1 MTHYELLTLSAS
13 VIAIIISAVSLIRTR
28 KLAAEQL
35 ELERITAK
43 LSKLQIKS
51 IEEQEHLKT
60 KPQLNVAITKLGNSS
75 HFIVANTGKGS
86 AYKVNF
92 ELIDC
97 QDNPLTNEIQHILP
111 YPEMKQN
118 SRFKLLAAFHMSS
131 PLKYQV
137 KLTWQDS
144 SGEERSETHWV
155 SR

>member
-1 MTHYELLTLSAS
+1 MTLYELLTLLTSI
-13 VIAIIISAVSLIRTR
+13 IAIVISAVSLVRTR

-35 ELERITAK
+35 ELERITAD

-51 IEEQEHLKT
+51 IEEQENLKT
-60 KPQLNVAITKLGNSS
+60 KPQLNVTITKLGNSN

-86 AYKVNF
+86 AYKVNL

-97 QDNPLTNEIQHILP
+97 QDNPLTSEIRHILP

-131 PLKYQV
+131 PLTYQV
-137 KLTWQDS
+137 KLTWQES
-144 SGEERSETHWV
+144 SGEEQSETHWV

>member
-1 MTHYELLTLSAS
+1 MTLYELLTLLAS
-13 VIAIIISAVSLIRTR
+13 IIAIVISAVSLMRTR

-35 ELERITAK
+35 ELERITAE

-75 HFIVANTGKGS
+75 HFIVSNTGKGS
-86 AYKVNF
+86 AHKVNL

-97 QDNPLTNEIQHILP
+97 QNNPLTSEIHHILP

-118 SRFKLLAAFHMSS
+118 SRFKLLAAFHMGS

-144 SGEERSETHWV
+144 SGEEQSETHWV

>member
-35 ELERITAK
+35 ELERITAE
-43 LSKLQIKS
+43 LSRLQIKS
-51 IEEQEHLKT
+51 IEEQEYLKT

-75 HFIVANTGKGS
+75 HFIVANMGKGS

-144 SGEERSETHWV
+144 SGEEQSETHWV

>member
-1 MTHYELLTLSAS
+1 MTLYELLTLLAS
-13 VIAIIISAVSLIRTR
+13 VIAIVISAVSLVRTR

-35 ELERITAK
+35 ELERITAE
-43 LSKLQIKS
+43 LSKLQIKN

-75 HFIVANTGKGS
+75 HFVVANTGKGS
-86 AYKVNF
+86 AYKVNL
-92 ELIDC
+92 ELVDC
-97 QDNPLTNEIQHILP
+97 QENPLTSEILHILP

-118 SRFKLLAAFHMSS
+118 SRFKLLATFHMSS

-144 SGEERSETHWV
+144 SGEKKSEIHWV

>member
-1 MTHYELLTLSAS
+1 MTLHELLTLLVSI
-13 VIAIIISAVSLIRTR
+13 VAIVVSAVSLVRTR

-35 ELERITAK
+35 ELERITAE
-43 LSKLQIKS
+43 LSRLQIKS
-51 IEEQEHLKT
+51 MEEQEDLKT
-60 KPQLNVAITKLGNSS
+60 KPQLNVAITKLGNAS
-75 HFIVANTGKGS
+75 HFIVANTGRGS

-97 QDNPLTNEIQHILP
+97 QDNPLTSEVRHILP
-111 YPEMKQN
+111 YPEMKQS

-144 SGEERSETHWV
+144 SGGEQSEIYWV